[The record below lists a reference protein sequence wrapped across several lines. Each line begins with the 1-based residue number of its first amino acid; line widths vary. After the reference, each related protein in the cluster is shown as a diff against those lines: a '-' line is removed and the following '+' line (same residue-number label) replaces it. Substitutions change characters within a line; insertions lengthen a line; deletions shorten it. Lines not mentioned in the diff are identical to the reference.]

1 MEIRDSRPAC
11 LYFRLRALL
20 VSHLSPLFSFP
31 LDSHLPGL
39 TYDEFKERIKK
50 LPTPAPVFLNRDDF
64 DIITEH
70 GILCDAA
77 GEFGRDQFQAM
88 MRGEMKNYAQRQMAS
103 AMEWTQSRE
112 SKSIMLMLKIVGISI
127 ETIAKQVR
135 DLHRKI
141 FEEKGKVPGMEHQ
154 PAPSRHGHGQGEY
167 SPSLLELSA
176 HIQTII
182 TAQQD
187 QSDKLDC
194 LLKQK
199 LSGDAKLPASSVDGG
214 SGTEE
219 DAGGE
224 SEVEA
229 RLTAAA
235 EVLCDVQDAVEAQDE
250 KLDKVLSMVAAADE
264 RHSHLAP
271 LVESL
276 RKSLERLQQRDARA
290 ASPPAARTPDTQ
302 HGADGA
308 GQRETDAETANLQGG
323 SFPSSPHTPTNP
335 PTPSERSGAADQS
348 LTNQADG
355 IARRS
360 ARRRNQALASN
371 SEELADGARP
381 AGKIASGAGEVD
393 QKDGDGGRAGR
404 VGGRAGAGESMGSSW
419 RESRVLAPPPLHPS
433 GSDASS
439 RRNQARTRDRRHS
452 HAPVQLVDNGC
463 DTVYVPGLHLSS
475 CVHCLRQCRT
485 RAGSPLRP
493 CVCVCGV
500 HLEEASTSLDA
511 DSRYNDSRGSCGFS
525 KRDACNTGGAC
536 RRRPQDLAE
545 KQAHHLRRCS
555 ICGSATVT

>member
-1 MEIRDSRPAC
+1 MMKEHERC
-11 LYFRLRALL
+11 LMMKGDEDERFSSSMLVFSPGYSPGRSFLVPRLL
-20 VSHLSPLFSFP
+20 P
-31 LDSHLPGL
+31 LDPHLPGL

-135 DLHRKI
+135 DLHRKV

-154 PAPSRHGHGQGEY
+154 PAPSHDGHGQGEQ
-167 SPSLLELSA
+167 SPCLLQLSA
-176 HIQTII
+176 HIQTLI

-194 LLKQK
+194 LLKRK
-199 LSGDAKLPASSVDGG
+199 HSGDAKQPTSSVDGG
-214 SGTEE
+214 SDTEE
-219 DAGGE
+219 DVGGE

-235 EVLCDVQDAVEAQDE
+235 EVLCDVQDVVEAQDG
-250 KLDKVLSMVAAADE
+250 KLDEVLSMVAAADE

-276 RKSLERLQQRDARA
+276 RKSLELLQQRDARA
-290 ASPPAARTPDTQ
+290 DSLPVARAPDTQ

-308 GQRETDAETANLQGG
+308 GRRDTDEETANLQGG

-335 PTPSERSGAADQS
+335 PTPTERSGAADQR
-348 LTNQADG
+348 LTNQAGG
-355 IARRS
+355 IARRR
-360 ARRRNQALASN
+360 ARRHNRALASN
-371 SEELADGARP
+371 SEGLADGARP
-381 AGKIASGAGEVD
+381 EGNITSRAGVVD
-393 QKDGDGGRAGR
+393 QQDGDGGRASR

-419 RESRVLAPPPLHPS
+419 RQSRVLAPPPLHPS
-433 GSDASS
+433 ESDASG
-439 RRNQARTRDRRHS
+439 RRNQARARDRRHP
-452 HAPVQLVDNGC
+452 HASVQLVDNGC
-463 DTVYVPGLHLSS
+463 DTVYVPGLCMQDDKCKPACGCGGRVL
-475 CVHCLRQCRT
+475 
-485 RAGSPLRP
+485 ARP
-493 CVCVCGV
+493 CDHVSVAAGR
-500 HLEEASTSLDA
+500 A
-511 DSRYNDSRGSCGFS
+511 
-525 KRDACNTGGAC
+525 
-536 RRRPQDLAE
+536 
-545 KQAHHLRRCS
+545 
-555 ICGSATVT
+555 